1 MSLHGAV
8 AKQAGVAAGTAHV
21 HYESKDELV
30 YATYLEIKRELSE
43 AVLPN
48 VDLDAPRRQRFI
60 QPWTG
65 VYRHYRQEPAR
76 AGFLAQ
82 LEASPFS
89 EEASRRLEQSGAPL
103 LEQATRS
110 VLIELPMEVIS
121 ALTLGVAVRL
131 VAAGID
137 LSDPQIE
144 SVAESCWRT
153 VMVD

>member
-1 MSLHGAV
+1 MGAV

-65 VYRHYRQEPAR
+65 IYRHYRQEPAR

>member
-1 MSLHGAV
+1 MGAV

>member
-1 MSLHGAV
+1 V

-65 VYRHYRQEPAR
+65 IYRHYRQEPAR